1 MCWALG
7 QVLGTPSRISCFRE
21 EEQTERDN
29 GSTKG
34 RGIVDLTGPPV
45 HAGTPR
51 PYTQSRRLSE
61 RDPGVPGDHGAC
73 GHRAG
78 SHAEAVGK
86 ADGAPG
92 R

>member
-1 MCWALG
+1 M
-7 QVLGTPSRISCFRE
+7 
-21 EEQTERDN
+21 
-29 GSTKG
+29 
-34 RGIVDLTGPPV
+34 DLTGPPV

-61 RDPGVPGDHGAC
+61 RDPGVPGEHGAC